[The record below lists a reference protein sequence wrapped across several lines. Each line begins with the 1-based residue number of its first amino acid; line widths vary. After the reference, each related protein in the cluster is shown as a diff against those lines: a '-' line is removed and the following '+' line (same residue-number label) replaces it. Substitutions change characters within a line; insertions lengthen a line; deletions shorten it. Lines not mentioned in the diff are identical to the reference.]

1 MTQRSDQPSPAANP
15 SGPYE
20 RLGVPSDASFD
31 AVQAAKLARLEEVG
45 DDTMARSRIE
55 AAYDAVLMERLKERQ
70 QGRVS
75 SAAKSASQ
83 REQLAPPPP
92 KLAVPALP
100 QLPLPRMA
108 APQLKLPGLA
118 LASGR
123 ERWFPLATAG
133 VLLLL
138 LLLAPGCPPDLVLA
152 LATAMTVINLQWRNR
167 RFLAAVGWGFGLL
180 CLGLLVGAILAGAL
194 STSLPLGLP
203 LTPLQVQSL
212 PALLLLLL
220 GALLIGNERS

>member
-1 MTQRSDQPSPAANP
+1 MTQRSDQPSPAADP

-20 RLGVPSDASFD
+20 RLGVPADAGFD
-31 AVQAAKLARLEEVG
+31 EVQAAKLARLDEVG

-92 KLAVPALP
+92 KLVVPALP
-100 QLPLPRMA
+100 QLQLPRVS
-108 APQLKLPGLA
+108 APKLRLPGLA
-118 LASGR
+118 LATGR
-123 ERWFPLATAG
+123 ELWFPLATSGA
-133 VLLLL
+133 LLLL
-138 LLLAPGCPPDLVLA
+138 LLLAPGFPPDLVLA
-152 LATAMTVINLQWRNR
+152 FATAMAVINLQWRIR
-167 RFLAAVGWGFGLL
+167 RFLAAVGWGFALL
-180 CLGLLVGAILAGAL
+180 CAGLLVGAILAGAL
-194 STSLPLGLP
+194 SSSLPLGLP
-203 LTPLQVQSL
+203 LSLTQVQSL

-220 GALLIGNERS
+220 GALLIG

>member
-1 MTQRSDQPSPAANP
+1 MTQRSDQTPPAADA

-20 RLGVPSDASFD
+20 RLGVAADASFD
-31 AVQAAKLARLEEVG
+31 EVQAAKLARLEEVG

-55 AAYDAVLMERLKERQ
+55 AAYDAVLMDRLKERQ

-92 KLAVPALP
+92 RLAVPALP
-100 QLPLPRMA
+100 QLQLPKVA
-108 APQLKLPGLA
+108 APQLALPGLE
-118 LASGR
+118 LATGR
-123 ERWFPLATAG
+123 ELWFPLATTG

-138 LLLAPGCPPDLVLA
+138 LLLAPTFPPDLVLA
-152 LATAMTVINLQWRNR
+152 LATAMAVINLQWRHR

-180 CLGLLVGAILAGAL
+180 CLGLLLGALLTGAL
-194 STSLPLGLP
+194 SSTLPLGLP
-203 LTPLQVQSL
+203 LSSLQVQGL

-220 GALLIGNERS
+220 GALLLG